1 MSIRNRIFAVIGVVV
16 AAAFVE
22 TLIVVY
28 LEKSRA
34 AINADLDEAL
44 QHFTSLSAVSQ
55 LVFSLENA
63 QRGYLLTGSPDVRN
77 EYDRLM
83 AVYERTVTALPQSL
97 TNTNTYPVL
106 ASLERQVRDWHAQA
120 SLPLFRLR
128 EGSAD
133 LTEAI
138 GRLNEPRRRKIES
151 LIDQIGTLTLSQL
164 TDQRNRSNRQLVV
177 VTLSTLTIPAV
188 AIVMLLALV
197 AVLAKIVL
205 DPLAAV
211 AESARQISSGN
222 FNVMLP
228 RDSPDEIGAL
238 VRAFRDMS
246 SAVQRRQRDLT
257 DALTREREISQMYSA
272 LRTKAEQE
280 HERLRATIS
289 TVPAALIIL
298 DAATGRI
305 ELQNRAAEDLIGREP
320 EGEAEREAHWARL
333 QVTTRDGT
341 SCPLSEWPPALALA
355 GQVIVGQELIVHHA
369 DGRAIPIL
377 VSAAPLTNDQGEIT
391 GAVSAFQDI
400 TNLYEVDRLKSEFV
414 STVSHELRTPL
425 TSIKGAIQLLL
436 SEVTL
441 PDPDHRTLMDVALS
455 NTDRL
460 IRIINDILDVS
471 KIEAGKL
478 ELNPKPCAVDDL
490 VRHSLQSVAQIAH
503 GVSVT
508 LRPEVPAGLPKVMA
522 DPDRSVQAMVN
533 LLSNAL
539 KYAPPGSQVTL
550 RVAEQADRL
559 ISFAVTDRGRGIPRD
574 KLNGLFQKFQQ
585 LDGSDSRKVRGT
597 GLGLAITKALVEAQ
611 GGTVSVWSEV
621 NKGSTFTITLPVAG

>member
-1 MSIRNRIFAVIGVVV
+1 MSIRNRIFTVVGIVV
-16 AAAFVE
+16 AAAFVQ

-28 LEKSRA
+28 LERSRA
-34 AINADLDEAL
+34 ETNAELDEAL
-44 QHFTSLSAVSQ
+44 QRFTSLSAVSQ
-55 LVFSLENA
+55 LVISLENA
-63 QRGYLLTGSPDVRN
+63 QRGYLLTGAEAQRSD
-77 EYDRLM
+77 YDRLL
-83 AVYERTVTALPQSL
+83 AVYERTVTALPQSAVS
-97 TNTNTYPVL
+97 TNSQPLVAAL
-106 ASLERQVRDWHAQA
+106 DRQVREWHTQA

-128 EGSAD
+128 EDSGNI
-133 LTEAI
+133 TEAVE
-138 GRLNEPRRRKIES
+138 RLSEPRRQRIEAT
-151 LIDQIGTLTLSQL
+151 LDQIGTLTSSQL
-164 TDQRNRSNRQLVV
+164 TDLRNRSNSQAMVR
-177 VTLSTLTIPAV
+177 TLFTLTIPAV

-197 AVLAKIVL
+197 AVLARIVL

-222 FNVMLP
+222 FNVTLP
-228 RDSPDEIGAL
+228 KHSRDEIGAL
-238 VRAFRDMS
+238 VRAFRDMT

-280 HERLRATIS
+280 HGRLLATIS

-305 ELQNRAAEDLIGREP
+305 VLQNKAAEDLIGREP
-320 EGEAEREAHWARL
+320 AEEAGREEHWARL
-333 QVTTRDGT
+333 QVTLRDGT
-341 SCPLSEWPPALALA
+341 SCPLSEWPPALAL
-355 GQVIVGQELIVHHA
+355 GGEVIVGQELIVRHA
-369 DGRAIPIL
+369 DGRTIPIL
-377 VSAAPLTNDQGEIT
+377 VSAAPLRDDQGRIT

-414 STVSHELRTPL
+414 SIVSHELRTPL
-425 TSIKGAIQLLL
+425 TSIKGALQLLL

-460 IRIINDILDVS
+460 IRIINDILDIS

-503 GVSVT
+503 AVSVT
-508 LRPEVPAGLPKVMA
+508 LQCEVPAGLPKVLA
-522 DPDRSVQAMVN
+522 DPDRSVQAIVN

-539 KYAPPGSQVTL
+539 KYAPPGSQVVFS
-550 RVAEQADRL
+550 VAEQAGRRV
-559 ISFAVTDRGRGIPRD
+559 SFAVSDSGRGIPEE
-574 KLNGLFQKFQQ
+574 KLAGLFQKFQQ

-611 GGTVSVWSEV
+611 GGTVSVQSQV
-621 NKGSTFTITLPVAG
+621 NRGSTFTITLPMAG